1 MEAFSD
7 SLSLHNDFIQ
17 VVQVNLSNIFV
28 EGVGGPDG
36 GGGRTGTG
44 EQKYL

>member
-17 VVQVNLSNIFV
+17 VIQVNLSNMFV
-28 EGVGGPDG
+28 EGVGGSDG
-36 GGGRTGTG
+36 GQEGDMGAGS
-44 EQKYL
+44 

>member
-17 VVQVNLSNIFV
+17 VIQVNLSNMFV
-28 EGVGGPDG
+28 EGVGGSDG
-36 GGGRTGTG
+36 GAGGGHGSR
-44 EQKYL
+44 